1 MKRKSGTNQSLER
14 LGRVARHIASLDS
27 RVLEVFIHSE
37 VPRDPLENDEVYL
50 VCHLADHAISND
62 LDRYNDEGYLWGLDM
77 QERISQVLAE
87 EGIENEV
94 IVAPFNFRLHEDGEY
109 GSYYHTLYLKEGFTP
124 VVELADQ
131 KKQARDRE
139 ILEDS
144 ERSE

>member
-1 MKRKSGTNQSLER
+1 MSRRSRTSQSLKR
-14 LGRVARHIASLDS
+14 LGNVARQIASLDN

-37 VPRDPLENDEVYL
+37 VARDPLENDEVHL

-62 LDRYNDEGYLWGLDM
+62 LDRYNDEGYLWGLEM

-94 IVAPFNFRLHEDGEY
+94 IITPFNFRLHEDGEY
-109 GSYYHTLYLKEGFTP
+109 GSYYHTLYLREGFTP
-124 VVELADQ
+124 VVELADR
-131 KKQARDRE
+131 KKQAREQE
-139 ILEDS
+139 ILKDS